1 VTLPKAPRALE
12 ELRALEAEIKALP
25 PGMEF
30 EFFVSREGTFIR
42 GGKYGKTWTR
52 WKPKKA

>member
-1 VTLPKAPRALE
+1 VTLPKAPIALE